1 MTEEIDKLSA
11 LRGIAK
17 DSAPIAKCQWCGGY
31 FRVPCQCPAEVE
43 IDRLRLALRYQ
54 DDRDSRIGTH
64 GPNCHTYGL
73 RHYDC
78 ALREIDRLRA
88 DRDIEKKWR
97 KDAEHE
103 RENLIDAAVMAER
116 EACAKM
122 CEDFQDPCD
131 GALMASIIRGLEGF

>member
-1 MTEEIDKLSA
+1 MAEEEDA
-11 LRGIAK
+11 LKAEIA
-17 DSAPIAKCQWCGGY
+17 
-31 FRVPCQCPAEVE
+31 
-43 IDRLRLALRYQ
+43 RLRIKLRYQ
-54 DDRDSRIGTH
+54 DDRDGRIGSH

-103 RENLIDAAVMAER
+103 RQNLIDAAVAAER
-116 EACAKM
+116 ERCAKL
-122 CEDFQDPCD
+122 CD
-131 GALMASIIRGLEGF
+131 TVSAKMASACPGAVKGWWPDQVGYQCMLAIRGANE